1 MIWIVGALCFLG
13 GAAVGI
19 LLFKQLASDEVR
31 VKELEEQL
39 QALSR
44 EHELYKTG
52 VHDHFKDSAQL
63 LGKLTDSYRE
73 VYLHMADG
81 ARSLCPDYI
90 SSQLDLDREGST
102 FPGNDKARARDS
114 SLHTPMPPLDYAPKT
129 SKNSKGLL
137 SEDYELGLGK
147 DDIKP

>member
-19 LLFKQLASDEVR
+19 LLFKQLASDEAR

-39 QALSR
+39 LALSR

-102 FPGNDKARARDS
+102 FPGSDKARAS
-114 SLHTPMPPLDYAPKT
+114 SLDTPMPPLDYAPKT
-129 SKNSKGLL
+129 STGSKGLL
-137 SEDYELGLGK
+137 SEDYGLGLGK
-147 DDIKP
+147 DDNKP